1 MPKQVLDL
9 KSEGGYFLAEAL
21 IGVLILTLA
30 LIPMLDLTALI
41 NGISPMQRK
50 IALNLASGKIEDL
63 GGDYYYKN
71 NQIAPPTGSGTVTV
85 GRYSYVV
92 SYTANNYSPPPVPD
106 GDYPS
111 ELTRLTQVAVT
122 VRCQNCGKF
131 SPTVK
136 VVALLVHAG

>member
-1 MPKQVLDL
+1 MPRQMLDL

-50 IALNLASGKIEDL
+50 IALNLASGKIEAL
-63 GGDYYYKN
+63 GGDYYYED
-71 NQIAPPTGSGTVTV
+71 NQIAPPTGSDTEKV
-85 GRYSYVV
+85 GRYTYLV
-92 SYTANNYSPPPVPD
+92 SYAATNYSPPPVPD
-106 GDYPS
+106 GDYPQ
-111 ELTRLTQVAVT
+111 ELTILTQLAVT
-122 VRCQNCGKF
+122 VTCQNCGKF

-136 VVALLVHAG
+136 VVAVLVHAG